1 MASVL
6 LQALE
11 RAEIAKLPKA
21 VQNKLEKLFSDLQY
35 EIDSLKSHQ
44 EQFRVD
50 SEQQFF
56 EKVQRLEQS
65 QEQFVAQTEQH
76 HKLREEFTKI
86 DEELKSVLE
95 KNKEYEI
102 NQEKLTSE
110 QAQLCKAKNE
120 LEAEKRELVRTLER
134 RSQEV
139 DYLSEDL
146 QRLNDKVAE
155 VNASKMGLQL
165 KLDELESSEVNIKYR
180 EKHMEQE
187 KELLRGQTAWL
198 NEELKAK
205 SEELLALSRQ
215 KGNQILE
222 LKCSLENKEDELN
235 RVQDQVTSLKTSNES
250 LQKQAEDIIN
260 KLKEDKEQQA
270 SMEEKFRNEL
280 NANIKLSNLYKGAA
294 ADSESKSEE
303 LSGAVEELHKLLK
316 DAGEANKALEVRLQ
330 EMDDC
335 QDKEATELKERI
347 ISLEKELENAN
358 ELLSDTKLRG
368 SAGAASVLSEETIT
382 TMSPTAVAVAKIV
395 KPGMKLT
402 ELYTAYVETQEAL
415 QLERVENKRVNKYLD
430 DIVQEVEAKGPILKR
445 QRDEYERMQKSVA
458 SLSSKLEQAVKEVHR
473 LQKVTDEANKR
484 SSVLERD
491 NQRSDVQL
499 ADMGQQIR
507 VLLIELEEARGNH
520 IAHDEEV
527 SSADISST
535 SEVITQHL
543 VTFRGVEELQQQ
555 NQRLLVALR
564 ELSEAQEREEEETTG
579 TKCSELERSLEK
591 AQAELEALR
600 EQRGHQMQ
608 LAESIVRQRDM
619 YRVLLAQATG
629 VSFPQQGAAAAE
641 EFSSTP
647 RRSPAATPT
656 TPTGIITM
664 ATESTEVVEA
674 KAALRQLQEV
684 FSSYKK
690 ERSESD
696 KALMEQ
702 SEKLQEQVSD
712 QRFQNAKISTQLE
725 FTSKRYEMLQDN
737 VEGYRKE
744 IASLMEKGQKMAA
757 AAQKSEQTVHT
768 MTQDLR
774 VAQEKLNMAEGR
786 AESLRKEREMLKLVE
801 SRLTQEKETMQTQQR
816 VQNMLLTNLKTIE
829 ATLERSETDTRQ
841 RLNAQI
847 EKQEREI
854 SQLQKRLEHEVEQ
867 RHLLSRNQDLQLM
880 DAKRQLETQTA
891 LLQKTRDQLSATQLE
906 VSSLRLQ
913 QGSGEGGRLSLSS
926 PPTPMGIRGL
936 QVSEGDSEDLHGRL
950 KQAETRAEELTE
962 QLRTATSSMELYRA
976 MAQSLE
982 ESLDKEMQV
991 TEQARSAIEERVKE
1005 SQEQHRQLEK
1015 KLLEA
1020 EKEKQGLQEEK
1031 MKALAS
1037 VEQQVAELRRSLS
1050 SVQADHQEA
1059 LQMAVVA
1066 AAQEQQAMLDSQE
1079 QAKLASEAQDKY
1091 EREMMLHAADVE
1103 ALQAAKAQA
1112 LQAATLRQQLEER
1125 AQRASAQLLEARV
1138 SWEEQERILKE
1149 EMSKVVSRSEELQR
1163 QNSLLHEQIQTMSCK
1178 MATTLQRQANESPLN
1193 ISLTEEGKSQ
1203 DQVLEILR
1211 FVRREKE
1218 IAESR
1223 FEVAQGESLRH
1234 RLRVEHLERELREL
1248 QESLS
1253 AERERMQVT
1262 AKTLAKH
1269 DELMKKTETM
1279 SVLMETNKMLREEKE
1294 RMEQELQQTQA
1305 KVRKLESDIMPM
1317 QESNAELSEKSGMLQ
1332 AEKRIL
1338 EEDIKRWKAR
1348 TQHLVSQQKDT
1359 DPEEYKRLHS
1369 EKEAHLKRIQQLTE
1383 ETGRL
1388 KADVARSGGSVTSLQ
1403 SQVQMLREGLG
1414 KVSSERDA
1422 LKRSVEAKNLDIQ
1435 EKFRTITQVK
1445 KIGRRYKTQYEEL
1458 KVEHDKMVLEAA
1470 STPAQEQEAQQA
1482 SAQELQGLRDSLGQA
1497 ETRTKDLEGQLDN
1510 LKKVVGEREAE
1521 VRGSQ
1526 EQASRLQ
1533 TELTR
1538 LRQELQEKASQE
1550 DTLRQQMA
1558 EKEEKTRKAFVG
1570 AKQRINQLMGS
1581 KDQLQKENE
1590 ELKQQ
1595 REELEV
1601 RVSALKSQYEGRL
1614 SRQERELRDLRE
1626 QQERHGEQ
1634 RDEPPE
1640 QGPSKAQE
1648 QQRPTEQRGPL
1659 KTTPAADRGSASTS
1673 EPPTANIKPTPLGAQ
1688 GPSKPP
1694 AIPGNKSTPRA
1705 SIRPM
1710 ITPAT
1715 VPTPTPTAT
1724 VMPTTQVENQEAMQ
1738 SSEGPPEHVT
1748 VYGSASGSVRSTSPN
1763 VQTTNPM
1770 LVVQQTQT
1778 QTTAFVQPTQQQ
1790 SLSHTEPA
1798 NQEQPPAP
1806 VMEAAPSSQM
1816 ERPSTSTAVF
1826 GTVSATPGTSSM
1838 SKRPREEEQD
1848 SSMVTDT
1855 DTPQEDPSE
1864 PPIPKKLRIIQR
1876 VDPEEP
1882 EAQEEV
1888 LAEGN
1893 AEGLVHGESQEA
1905 PETSQ
1910 QVVEEYPVLEE
1921 AEEEGTASQSVPVEL
1936 LLSETAFI
1944 SFSYDAN
1951 EEPPQHD
1958 VIVIVTDSESEDE
1971 QQEEVEDDEEEEP
1984 DYDEEEEEDDEEEDE
1999 DDGGMGDEGE
2009 ESNEGSGDGN
2019 EAYEGD
2025 DTEGPDGTDPGTETE
2040 ESLGA
2045 SDSTQRPADSQT
2057 QSLSTHVLSVEGS
2070 SSMEAFS
2077 SDPTSSAPRMHQSP
2091 RRAPHPLPPRLNI
2104 TQERGPP
2111 AQRPMRRQSV
2121 GRVPQLTP
2129 GMASGG
2135 VSHNIGQHF
2144 FDDDR
2149 MVPSTPTLVAPHRSD
2164 SFAEAIHSPQV
2175 AGVPRFRFGTPED
2188 LMPQTTSHSDLGHL
2202 ASQGGLG
2209 MYDSPLF
2216 LPGHEDGS
2224 GGLSVPTTPLQVAS
2238 PVSIFAEVPPSE
2250 GTAHAS
2256 QSVPMVTTSTP
2267 GLVVAEGPSP
2277 GDERDD
2283 VFMAPG
2289 GDLVEVSLEPVIS
2302 RTGEMEEAAQ
2312 VSDDCGLPSTSQELS
2327 SSSAD
2332 TSKTQPKPSR
2342 PGHSRQLQ
2350 RWTENRMRRGTLPS
2364 RGVTGTG
2371 RRFAR

>member
-1 MASVL
+1 MAAVL

-21 VQNKLEKLFSDLQY
+21 VQNKLETFFSDLQC

-50 SEQQFF
+50 SGKLYPNKSFTSHHWGMTIHHFMKLLFF
-56 EKVQRLEQS
+56 S
-65 QEQFVAQTEQH
+65 
-76 HKLREEFTKI
+76 I
-86 DEELKSVLE
+86 DEELKSVRE

-110 QAQLCKAKNE
+110 Q
-120 LEAEKRELVRTLER
+120 VRTSWSCHLFNFLGSGGALAR
-134 RSQEV
+134 
-139 DYLSEDL
+139 SEDL

-180 EKHMEQE
+180 EKRMEQE
-187 KELLRGQTAWL
+187 KELLQGQTAWL
-198 NEELKAK
+198 NAELKAK

-215 KGNQILE
+215 KGNKILE

-270 SMEEKFRNEL
+270 CMDEKFRNEL

-335 QDKEATELKERI
+335 RDKEAAELKERI
-347 ISLEKELENAN
+347 TSLEKELENAN
-358 ELLSDTKLRG
+358 ELLSDTKLR
-368 SAGAASVLSEETIT
+368 ASVLSEETIT

-445 QRDEYERMQKSVA
+445 QRDEHERMQKSVA
-458 SLSSKLEQAVKEVHR
+458 SLSAKLEQAVKEVHR

-491 NQRSDVQL
+491 NQRSDVQI

-520 IAHDEEV
+520 VAHDEEL
-527 SSADISST
+527 SSADVSST

-564 ELSEAQEREEEETTG
+564 ELSDAQEKEEEETTG

-600 EQRGHQMQ
+600 ELRSHQMQ

-629 VSFPQQGAAAAE
+629 VSFPQQAAAE

-684 FSSYKK
+684 FSSYKR
-690 ERSESD
+690 ERAESD
-696 KALMEQ
+696 KALTEQ

-786 AESLRKEREMLKLVE
+786 AESLRKERDMLTLVE

-816 VQNMLLTNLKTIE
+816 GQNMLLTNLKTIE

-854 SQLQKRLEHEVEQ
+854 GQLQKRLEHEVEQ
-867 RHLLSRNQDLQLM
+867 RHLLSRNQDLQMM
-880 DAKRQLETQTA
+880 DAKRQLETQMA
-891 LLQKTRDQLSATQLE
+891 LLQKTKDQLSAAQLE

-926 PPTPMGIRGL
+926 PSTPMGL

-950 KQAETRAEELTE
+950 RQAETQAEELTE
-962 QLRTATSSMELYRA
+962 QLRTANSSMELYRA

-1005 SQEQHRQLEK
+1005 AQEQHRQLEK

-1059 LQMAVVA
+1059 LQMAAVA
-1066 AAQEQQAMLDSQE
+1066 AAQEQQAILDSQE

-1091 EREMMLHAADVE
+1091 EREMVLHAADVE

-1149 EMSKVVSRSEELQR
+1149 EMSRVVSRSEELQR

-1178 MATTLQRQANESPLN
+1178 MAATLQSQANESPLN

-1262 AKTLAKH
+1262 AKTLAQH

-1383 ETGRL
+1383 EMGRL
-1388 KADVARSGGSVTSLQ
+1388 KAEVARSGGSVTSLQ

-1422 LKRSVEAKNLDIQ
+1422 LKRSVEAMNVDIQ

-1458 KVEHDKMVLEAA
+1458 KVEHDKVS

-1510 LKKVVGEREAE
+1510 LNKVVGECEAE

-1538 LRQELQEKASQE
+1538 LNKELQEKASQE

-1590 ELKQQ
+1590 DLKQQ

-1640 QGPSKAQE
+1640 QGPSKV
-1648 QQRPTEQRGPL
+1648 RDGGQRGPL

-1738 SSEGPPEHVT
+1738 SSEGPLEHVT

-1790 SLSHTEPA
+1790 SLPHTEPA
-1798 NQEQPPAP
+1798 NQEQAP
-1806 VMEAAPSSQM
+1806 VMEASPSSQM

-1826 GTVSATPGTSSM
+1826 GT
-1838 SKRPREEEQD
+1838 EE
-1848 SSMVTDT
+1848 
-1855 DTPQEDPSE
+1855 
-1864 PPIPKKLRIIQR
+1864 
-1876 VDPEEP
+1876 
-1882 EAQEEV
+1882 
-1888 LAEGN
+1888 
-1893 AEGLVHGESQEA
+1893 
-1905 PETSQ
+1905 
-1910 QVVEEYPVLEE
+1910 
-1921 AEEEGTASQSVPVEL
+1921 
-1936 LLSETAFI
+1936 
-1944 SFSYDAN
+1944 
-1951 EEPPQHD
+1951 
-1958 VIVIVTDSESEDE
+1958 
-1971 QQEEVEDDEEEEP
+1971 
-1984 DYDEEEEEDDEEEDE
+1984 EEEDE
-1999 DDGGMGDEGE
+1999 DDGGVGDEGE
-2009 ESNEGSGDGN
+2009 ESNEGSGDDN

-2025 DTEGPDGTDPGTETE
+2025 DTEVR
-2040 ESLGA
+2040 
-2045 SDSTQRPADSQT
+2045 STHTRLQT
-2057 QSLSTHVLSVEGS
+2057 MKKGNLNLKCGHSHVSLSQCNKSTFEEYFLDNSSFGWQFRKVRCGKISLSFTRCKTVYLNFVPQKNGIGIGPKNLFWSGS
-2070 SSMEAFS
+2070 SIIFFPPSAFL
-2077 SDPTSSAPRMHQSP
+2077 Q
-2091 RRAPHPLPPRLNI
+2091 
-2104 TQERGPP
+2104 
-2111 AQRPMRRQSV
+2111 
-2121 GRVPQLTP
+2121 
-2129 GMASGG
+2129 
-2135 VSHNIGQHF
+2135 QHF
-2144 FDDDR
+2144 FDDDDR

-2188 LMPQTTSHSDLGHL
+2188 LMPQTTTSHSDLGHL

-2216 LPGHEDGS
+2216 LPGHEDES
-2224 GGLSVPTTPLQVAS
+2224 GGLSVPTTPLQVAA
-2238 PVSIFAEVPPSE
+2238 PVSIFAEVPPSD
-2250 GTAHAS
+2250 GTEHAS
-2256 QSVPMVTTSTP
+2256 QSVPMVTTSSP
-2267 GLVVAEGPSP
+2267 GLTVAEGPSP

-2283 VFMAPG
+2283 VFIA
-2289 GDLVEVSLEPVIS
+2289 VEVSLEPVMS
-2302 RTGEMEEAAQ
+2302 RAGEMEEPAQ
-2312 VSDDCGLPSTSQELS
+2312 LSDDCSLPSTSQELS
-2327 SSSAD
+2327 SCSAGID
-2332 TSKTQPKPSR
+2332 PNSLQYQTHQHARILRTNYAILCPCTQVLDPS
-2342 PGHSRQLQ
+2342 
-2350 RWTENRMRRGTLPS
+2350 
-2364 RGVTGTG
+2364 
-2371 RRFAR
+2371 

>member
-1 MASVL
+1 MATVL

-65 QEQFVAQTEQH
+65 QEQFVTQTEQH

-86 DEELKSVLE
+86 
-95 KNKEYEI
+95 
-102 NQEKLTSE
+102 
-110 QAQLCKAKNE
+110 AKNE

-139 DYLSEDL
+139 AYLSEDL

-155 VNASKMGLQL
+155 VNASKMGLQF

-180 EKHMEQE
+180 EKRMEQE

-198 NEELKAK
+198 NAELKAK

-222 LKCSLENKEDELN
+222 LKCSLENKEDE
-235 RVQDQVTSLKTSNES
+235 DQVISLKTSNEG

-316 DAGEANKALEVRLQ
+316 DAGEGES
-330 EMDDC
+330 
-335 QDKEATELKERI
+335 ERETTLTP
-347 ISLEKELENAN
+347 SQCKTFRHGHLVC
-358 ELLSDTKLRG
+358 LSQVG

-445 QRDEYERMQKSVA
+445 QRDEHERMQKSVA

-520 IAHDEEV
+520 VAHDEEV

-579 TKCSELERSLEK
+579 SPVSK

-629 VSFPQQGAAAAE
+629 VSFPQQDAAAAE

-684 FSSYKK
+684 FSSYKR

-702 SEKLQEQVSD
+702 SEKLQKQLSD

-737 VEGYRKE
+737 VKGYRKE

-757 AAQKSEQTVHT
+757 AAQTCEQTVHT

-816 VQNMLLTNLKTIE
+816 GQNMLLTNLKTIE

-854 SQLQKRLEHEVEQ
+854 GQLQKRLEHEVEQ

-891 LLQKTRDQLSATQLE
+891 LLQKTRDQLSAAQLE

-913 QGSGEGGRLSLSS
+913 QGSGEGGRF
-926 PPTPMGIRGL
+926 

-1005 SQEQHRQLEK
+1005 AQEQHRQLEK

-1037 VEQQVAELRRSLS
+1037 VEQQVAVLRRSLS

-1059 LQMAVVA
+1059 LQMAAVA

-1103 ALQAAKAQA
+1103 SLQAAKAQA

-1125 AQRASAQLLEARV
+1125 AQRASAQLLEAKV

-1178 MATTLQRQANESPLN
+1178 MAATLQRQANESPLN

-1338 EEDIKRWKAR
+1338 EEDIKCWKAR

-1388 KADVARSGGSVTSLQ
+1388 KAEVARSGGLVTSLQ

-1414 KVSSERDA
+1414 KVSSDRDA
-1422 LKRSVEAKNLDIQ
+1422 LRRSMEAKNLDIQ

-1458 KVEHDKMVLEAA
+1458 KVEHDKMVFEAT

-1482 SAQELQGLRDSLGQA
+1482 SAQELQGLKDSLGQA
-1497 ETRTKDLEGQLDN
+1497 ETRNKDLEGQVDN
-1510 LKKVVGEREAE
+1510 LNKVVGEREAE

-1640 QGPSKAQE
+1640 QGPSKVSDGGIDFNRALV
-1648 QQRPTEQRGPL
+1648 T
-1659 KTTPAADRGSASTS
+1659 STS

-1694 AIPGNKSTPRA
+1694 AIPGNKPTPRA

-1790 SLSHTEPA
+1790 SLPHTEPA

-1848 SSMVTDT
+1848 SSMVADT

-1888 LAEGN
+1888 LADMVFQS
-1893 AEGLVHGESQEA
+1893 GLC
-1905 PETSQ
+1905 
-1910 QVVEEYPVLEE
+1910 EYPVLEE
-1921 AEEEGTASQSVPVEL
+1921 AEEGAASQSVPVEL
-1936 LLSETAFI
+1936 LLSETPFI

-1958 VIVIVTDSESEDE
+1958 VIVIVTDSESEDD
-1971 QQEEVEDDEEEEP
+1971 QQEEVEEDEEEEP
-1984 DYDEEEEEDDEEEDE
+1984 EDE

-2009 ESNEGSGDGN
+2009 ESNEGSRDGN

-2025 DTEGPDGTDPGTETE
+2025 DTEV
-2040 ESLGA
+2040 
-2045 SDSTQRPADSQT
+2045 R
-2057 QSLSTHVLSVEGS
+2057 STHTHARCIGEFCPPQKNCIGPKNKFRSGS
-2070 SSMEAFS
+2070 SVIFFPPSAFL
-2077 SDPTSSAPRMHQSP
+2077 Q
-2091 RRAPHPLPPRLNI
+2091 
-2104 TQERGPP
+2104 
-2111 AQRPMRRQSV
+2111 
-2121 GRVPQLTP
+2121 
-2129 GMASGG
+2129 
-2135 VSHNIGQHF
+2135 QHF
-2144 FDDDR
+2144 FDDDDR

-2188 LMPQTTSHSDLGHL
+2188 LMPQTTTSHSDLGHL

-2216 LPGHEDGS
+2216 LPGHEDES
-2224 GGLSVPTTPLQVAS
+2224 GGLSVPTTPLQVAA
-2238 PVSIFAEVPPSE
+2238 PVSIFAEVPPSG
-2250 GTAHAS
+2250 GTEHTS

-2267 GLVVAEGPSP
+2267 GLVVGEGPSP

-2289 GDLVEVSLEPVIS
+2289 GDLVEVSLEPVMS
-2302 RTGEMEEAAQ
+2302 RAGEIEEPTQA
-2312 VSDDCGLPSTSQELS
+2312 SDDCGLPSTSQELS
-2327 SSSAD
+2327 SSSAGTD
-2332 TSKTQPKPSR
+2332 PNSLQYQT
-2342 PGHSRQLQ
+2342 RQHAHILRANYAILCRCMQ
-2350 RWTENRMRRGTLPS
+2350 
-2364 RGVTGTG
+2364 V
-2371 RRFAR
+2371 

>member
-2135 VSHNIGQHF
+2135 QHF

>member
-1 MASVL
+1 MSAVL

-11 RAEIAKLPKA
+11 RAEITKLPKA
-21 VQNKLEKLFSDLQY
+21 VQNKLEKLISDLQY
-35 EIDSLKSHQ
+35 EIDFLKSHQ

-50 SEQQFF
+50 SEQQLF

-65 QEQFVAQTEQH
+65 QEQFVTQTEQH

-86 DEELKSVLE
+86 NEELKSVRE
-95 KNKEYEI
+95 NNKKCEI
-102 NQEKLTSE
+102 NQEKFTSE
-110 QAQLCKAKNE
+110 QVQFSKAKDE
-120 LEAEKRELVRTLER
+120 LESEKRELVHTLER

-146 QRLNDKVAE
+146 QHLNNKVAE
-155 VNASKMGLQL
+155 VNTTKMGLQL

-180 EKHMEQE
+180 EKRMAQE
-187 KELLRGQTAWL
+187 KELLQDQTAWL
-198 NEELKAK
+198 NGELKAK

-215 KGNQILE
+215 KGNEILE

-235 RVQDQVTSLKTSNES
+235 RVQDQVTSLKTSSES
-250 LQKQAEDIIN
+250 LQKQTEDMIS
-260 KLKEDKEQQA
+260 KLKEAKEQHA

-316 DAGEANKALEVRLQ
+316 DAVEANKALEVKLQ
-330 EMDDC
+330 EMDAC
-335 QDKEATELKERI
+335 RIKEAAELKDSI
-347 ISLEKELENAN
+347 SSLEKELDNAN

-368 SAGAASVLSEETIT
+368 AASVLSEETVT
-382 TMSPTAVAVAKIV
+382 TMSPTAAAVAKIV

-415 QLERVENKRVNKYLD
+415 ELQRVENKRVNKYLD
-430 DIVQEVEAKGPILKR
+430 DIVQEVEAKGPVLKR
-445 QRDEYERMQKSVA
+445 QRDEHERMQKSVA
-458 SLSSKLEQAVKEVHR
+458 SLSAKLEQAVKEVQR
-473 LQKVTDEANKR
+473 LQKVTDEANKH

-491 NQRSDVQL
+491 NRRSEVQL
-499 ADMGQQIR
+499 ADMAQQIR

-520 IAHDEEV
+520 VAFDEEV

-564 ELSEAQEREEEETTG
+564 ELSDAQEREETETTG
-579 TKCSELERSLEK
+579 TKRSELERSLEK

-600 EQRGHQMQ
+600 EQRSHQMQ

-629 VSFPQQGAAAAE
+629 VSFPQQGAAPE
-641 EFSSTP
+641 EFSLTSTP
-647 RRSPAATPT
+647 HRSPAATPT
-656 TPTGIITM
+656 TAAPTGIVTM
-664 ATESTEVVEA
+664 ATESTEAVEA

-684 FSSYKK
+684 FSSYKR

-696 KALMEQ
+696 KALAEQ
-702 SEKLQEQVSD
+702 TEKLQEQVSD
-712 QRFQNAKISTQLE
+712 QRSQNAKISTQLE

-737 VEGYRKE
+737 VEGYRKD
-744 IASLMEKGQKMAA
+744 IASLKEKGQKMAA
-757 AAQKSEQTVHT
+757 VAQKNEQTVNT
-768 MTQDLR
+768 LTEDLR

-786 AESLRKEREMLKLVE
+786 AESLRKEMDMLKLVE

-816 VQNMLLTNLKTIE
+816 GQNMLLTNLKTIQ

-841 RLNAQI
+841 RLSAQI

-854 SQLQKRLEHEVEQ
+854 GQLQKRLGHDVEQ
-867 RHLLSRNQDLQLM
+867 RHLLGRNQDLQLM
-880 DAKRQLETQTA
+880 DAKRQLETQTG
-891 LLQKTRDQLSATQLE
+891 LLQKTRDQLSAAQLE
-906 VSSLRLQ
+906 ISSLRLQ
-913 QGSGEGGRLSLSS
+913 QGSEEGGRPSLGSQSS
-926 PPTPMGIRGL
+926 PSIPMGLKGL
-936 QVSEGDSEDLHGRL
+936 HGSKGDSEDLRGRL
-950 KQAETRAEELTE
+950 RQAETQAEELAE
-962 QLRTATSSMELYRA
+962 QLRTATSSKEQYRA

-982 ESLDKEMQV
+982 ESMDKEKQV
-991 TEQARSAIEERVKE
+991 MEQARSSMEERVKE
-1005 SQEQHRQLEK
+1005 AQEQHRHLER

-1031 MKALAS
+1031 RKALAS

-1059 LQMAVVA
+1059 LQRAVVA
-1066 AAQEQQAMLDSQE
+1066 AAQEQQAILDSQE
-1079 QAKLASEAQDKY
+1079 QATLVSEAQDKY

-1125 AQRASAQLLEARV
+1125 AQRTSAQLLEARV

-1163 QNSLLHEQIQTMSCK
+1163 QNSLLHEQIQTMSSK
-1178 MATTLQRQANESPLN
+1178 IAATLQRQVNESPLN
-1193 ISLTEEGKSQ
+1193 ISLTEQGKSQ

-1248 QESLS
+1248 QESFS

-1262 AKTLAKH
+1262 AKTLAQH

-1305 KVRKLESDIMPM
+1305 KVRKLELDVMPM

-1348 TQHLVSQQKDT
+1348 TQQLVSQQK
-1359 DPEEYKRLHS
+1359 DPEEYKRLHF

-1388 KADVARSGGSVTSLQ
+1388 KAEVTRSGGSVTSLQ
-1403 SQVQMLREGLG
+1403 SQVQILREGLG
-1414 KVSSERDA
+1414 KVSSERDV
-1422 LKRSVEAKNLDIQ
+1422 LRRDVEAKNLDIQ
-1435 EKFRTITQVK
+1435 EKFRTITQVR
-1445 KIGRRYKTQYEEL
+1445 KIGRRYKAQYDEL
-1458 KVEHDKMVLEAA
+1458 KVEHDKMVSEAA

-1482 SAQELQGLRDSLGQA
+1482 SAQELQGLRDSLGQS
-1497 ETRTKDLEGQLDN
+1497 ETRTRDLEGQLDN
-1510 LKKVVGEREAE
+1510 LNKVVAEREAE
-1521 VRGSQ
+1521 VRGTQ
-1526 EQASRLQ
+1526 EQASGLQ

-1550 DTLRQQMA
+1550 DTLRQQMS

-1570 AKQRINQLMGS
+1570 AKQKINQLIGS

-1640 QGPSKAQE
+1640 QGLNKAQE
-1648 QQRPTEQRGPL
+1648 QQRTTEQRGPL

-1688 GPSKPP
+1688 GQSKPP
-1694 AIPGNKSTPRA
+1694 VNPGNKSTPRA

-1738 SSEGPPEHVT
+1738 SSEGPLEHVT
-1748 VYGSASGSVRSTSPN
+1748 VYGSASGSVRSTSPS
-1763 VQTTNPM
+1763 VQTANPV
-1770 LVVQQTQT
+1770 LAVQQT

-1790 SLSHTEPA
+1790 SLPHTEPA
-1798 NQEQPPAP
+1798 NQEQPLAP
-1806 VMEAAPSSQM
+1806 VVIEAAPSSQV

-1848 SSMVTDT
+1848 TSTVTDT

-1888 LAEGN
+1888 LAESST
-1893 AEGLVHGESQEA
+1893 EGLVPGESHEA
-1905 PETSQ
+1905 PESS
-1910 QVVEEYPVLEE
+1910 QVVEEYPVLDE
-1921 AEEEGTASQSVPVEL
+1921 ADEGTASQSVPVEL
-1936 LLSETAFI
+1936 LLSQPTEVTL
-1944 SFSYDAN
+1944 SYDSP
-1951 EEPPQHD
+1951 EESPQHD

-1971 QQEEVEDDEEEEP
+1971 QEDDEEEEP
-1984 DYDEEEEEDDEEEDE
+1984 DYDEEEEDEDDEDEE
-1999 DDGGMGDEGE
+1999 DGGMGEEGE

-2019 EAYEGD
+2019 EAYED
-2025 DTEGPDGTDPGTETE
+2025 DYTEGADATDPGTETE

-2045 SDSTQRPADSQT
+2045 SDSTQRPDDSQT
-2057 QSLSTHVLSVEGS
+2057 HSFEGS

-2077 SDPTSSAPRMHQSP
+2077 SDPTSSAPRMPRSP

-2104 TQERGPP
+2104 TQELGPP
-2111 AQRPMRRQSV
+2111 AQVQYQVVVTSNAGVLQRSMRRQSV

-2129 GMASGG
+2129 GMAS
-2135 VSHNIGQHF
+2135 SGQHYF
-2144 FDDDR
+2144 DDDDR
-2149 MVPSTPTLVAPHRSD
+2149 MVPSTPTLVVPHRSD
-2164 SFAEAIHSPQV
+2164 GFAEAIHSPQV
-2175 AGVPRFRFGTPED
+2175 SGVPRFRFGTPED
-2188 LMPQTTSHSDLGHL
+2188 LISQTSHSDLGQL
-2202 ASQGGLG
+2202 ASQGLG

-2216 LPGHEDGS
+2216 LPGHEDES
-2224 GGLSVPTTPLQVAS
+2224 GGRSVPTTPLQVAA
-2238 PVSIFAEVPPSE
+2238 PVSTFTEVPPSDCTE
-2250 GTAHAS
+2250 HS
-2256 QSVPMVTTSTP
+2256 SLSVPMVTSSTP
-2267 GLVVAEGPSP
+2267 GQAVAGGSPP
-2277 GDERDD
+2277 GDERD
-2283 VFMAPG
+2283 VLMESE
-2289 GDLVEVSLEPVIS
+2289 GDRVEVSLEPVAS
-2302 RTGEMEEAAQ
+2302 QAGEMEEPAQ
-2312 VSDDCGLPSTSQELS
+2312 PSDDASLPSTSQEPS

-2332 TSKTQPKPSR
+2332 TSSTQPKPSR
-2342 PGHSRQLQ
+2342 PGPSRQLQ
-2350 RWTENRMRRGTLPS
+2350 RWTENHMRRGTLPS

>member
-2111 AQRPMRRQSV
+2111 AQVQRPMRRQSV

-2129 GMASGG
+2129 GMASG
-2135 VSHNIGQHF
+2135 GQHF

>member
-1 MASVL
+1 MRQPIGRRSETWQCVL

-65 QEQFVAQTEQH
+65 QEQFVTQTEQH

-86 DEELKSVLE
+86 
-95 KNKEYEI
+95 
-102 NQEKLTSE
+102 
-110 QAQLCKAKNE
+110 AKNE

-139 DYLSEDL
+139 AYLSEDL

-180 EKHMEQE
+180 EKRMEQE

-198 NEELKAK
+198 NAELKAK

-235 RVQDQVTSLKTSNES
+235 RVQEQVTSLKTSNEG

-303 LSGAVEELHKLLK
+303 LSGAVEELQKLLK

-335 QDKEATELKERI
+335 RDNEAAALKERI
-347 ISLEKELENAN
+347 INLEKELENAN
-358 ELLSDTKLRG
+358 ELLSDTKLK
-368 SAGAASVLSEETIT
+368 ASVLSEETIT

-445 QRDEYERMQKSVA
+445 QRDEHERMQKSVA

-520 IAHDEEV
+520 VGHDEEV

-579 TKCSELERSLEK
+579 TNELECSLEK

-600 EQRGHQMQ
+600 EQRSHQMQ

-629 VSFPQQGAAAAE
+629 VSFPQQAAAE

-684 FSSYKK
+684 FSSYKR

-696 KALMEQ
+696 KTLMEQ
-702 SEKLQEQVSD
+702 SEKLQKQVSD

-737 VEGYRKE
+737 VKGYRKE

-757 AAQKSEQTVHT
+757 AAQTCEQTVHT

-816 VQNMLLTNLKTIE
+816 GQNMLLTNLKTIE

-854 SQLQKRLEHEVEQ
+854 GQLQKRLEHEVEQ

-891 LLQKTRDQLSATQLE
+891 LLQKTRDQLSAAQLE

-926 PPTPMGIRGL
+926 PPTPMGIRGKR
-936 QVSEGDSEDLHGRL
+936 DSEDLHGRL

-1005 SQEQHRQLEK
+1005 AQEQHRQLEK

-1037 VEQQVAELRRSLS
+1037 VEQQVAVLRRSLS

-1059 LQMAVVA
+1059 LQMAAVA

-1103 ALQAAKAQA
+1103 SLQAAKAQA

-1178 MATTLQRQANESPLN
+1178 MAATLQRQANESPLN

-1388 KADVARSGGSVTSLQ
+1388 KAEVARSGGSVTSLQ

-1414 KVSSERDA
+1414 KVSSDRDA
-1422 LKRSVEAKNLDIQ
+1422 LRRSMEAKNLDIQ

-1458 KVEHDKMVLEAA
+1458 KVEHDKAA

-1482 SAQELQGLRDSLGQA
+1482 SAQELQGLKDSLGQA

-1510 LKKVVGEREAE
+1510 LNKVVGEREAE

-1634 RDEPPE
+1634 RDEPLE

-1648 QQRPTEQRGPL
+1648 QPPKLQTGAGKVFTHTHSLSPANTL
-1659 KTTPAADRGSASTS
+1659 TTLGTS
-1673 EPPTANIKPTPLGAQ
+1673 EPPTANIKPTPL
-1688 GPSKPP
+1688 
-1694 AIPGNKSTPRA
+1694 
-1705 SIRPM
+1705 
-1710 ITPAT
+1710 
-1715 VPTPTPTAT
+1715 
-1724 VMPTTQVENQEAMQ
+1724 AMQ

-1790 SLSHTEPA
+1790 SLPHTEPA

-1848 SSMVTDT
+1848 SPYGPDT

-1888 LAEGN
+1888 LAEGS
-1893 AEGLVHGESQEA
+1893 AEGLVPGESQEA

-1910 QVVEEYPVLEE
+1910 VCVYYPFSREADVVF
-1921 AEEEGTASQSVPVEL
+1921 QSGL
-1936 LLSETAFI
+1936 C
-1944 SFSYDAN
+1944 
-1951 EEPPQHD
+1951 
-1958 VIVIVTDSESEDE
+1958 
-1971 QQEEVEDDEEEEP
+1971 
-1984 DYDEEEEEDDEEEDE
+1984 DYEEEEDDDDDEEDEEEDE

-2009 ESNEGSGDGN
+2009 ESNEGSRDGN

-2057 QSLSTHVLSVEGS
+2057 HSFEGS

-2104 TQERGPP
+2104 NQERGPP
-2111 AQRPMRRQSV
+2111 AQVQVCAYDSIYIIFFPPSAFLQ
-2121 GRVPQLTP
+2121 
-2129 GMASGG
+2129 
-2135 VSHNIGQHF
+2135 QHF
-2144 FDDDR
+2144 FDDDDR
-2149 MVPSTPTLVAPHRSD
+2149 MVPSTPTLVPPHRSD

-2188 LMPQTTSHSDLGHL
+2188 LMPQTTTSHSDLGHL

-2216 LPGHEDGS
+2216 LPGHEDES
-2224 GGLSVPTTPLQVAS
+2224 GGLSVPTTPLQVAA
-2238 PVSIFAEVPPSE
+2238 PVSIFAEVPPSD
-2250 GTAHAS
+2250 GTEHTS

-2277 GDERDD
+2277 GDERAD
-2283 VFMAPG
+2283 VFMA
-2289 GDLVEVSLEPVIS
+2289 VEVSLEPVMS
-2302 RTGEMEEAAQ
+2302 RAGEIEEPTQ

-2327 SSSAD
+2327 SSSAGTD
-2332 TSKTQPKPSR
+2332 PNSLQYQTRQHAHILRTNYAILCRCMQVRDPS
-2342 PGHSRQLQ
+2342 
-2350 RWTENRMRRGTLPS
+2350 
-2364 RGVTGTG
+2364 
-2371 RRFAR
+2371 